1 MAADQKKI
9 YCVGIGGIG
18 LSAMAKILHCQGHDV
33 SGSDQQESEV
43 TDELIQS
50 GLKVHI
56 GHAVENIPPDLDL
69 VLVSPAVSDD
79 NLEYCELTRLGVP
92 IFTYPEALGSLSA
105 EKFTIAVAGSHGKST
120 TTAIIGSTLVAASYD
135 PTVIVGT
142 KVKEFN
148 GSNVFVGKSKFLV
161 VEACEY
167 KKSFLNLRPDLLVLL
182 NIDMDHFDFYPSEKE
197 YLAAFADLI
206 ARLPA
211 DGKIIANAGDENV
224 MSVVKNAHC
233 SVVTFALD
241 QKADY
246 SLQSGSML
254 YRHYN
259 QIGELKLQ
267 LLGKHNRE
275 NALAAYVA
283 CDLLSVP
290 NEIIFPNLY
299 RYRGSWRRLDFRGKL
314 GETKIYDDYAHHP
327 TEIKATI
334 SALREEYPQAKIC
347 CVFQPHQYNRTR
359 NLLKRFGPA
368 FSDCD
373 EVIIPGIYAVRDTK
387 EDLESVGVDDVI
399 KEIKRAGVTA
409 RSEAGLE
416 ETLAFIQN
424 NHSLYD
430 IIVIMG
436 AGDVYQ
442 ISQKLFSSK

>member
-1 MAADQKKI
+1 MTADQKKI

-18 LSAMAKILHCQGHDV
+18 LSAMAKILHFQGHDV
-33 SGSDQQESEV
+33 SGSDQQESEI
-43 TDELIQS
+43 TEELSQS
-50 GLKVHI
+50 GVTVHI
-56 GHAVENIPPDLDL
+56 GHSVENIPLDLDL
-69 VLVSPAVSDD
+69 AVVSPAILSD
-79 NLEYCELTRLGVP
+79 NIELMELNRRVVP
-92 IFTYPEALGSLSA
+92 TFTYPEALGSLST
-105 EKFTIAVAGSHGKST
+105 EKFTIAIAGSHGKST

-167 KKSFLNLRPDLLVLL
+167 KKSFLNLKPDFLVLL
-182 NIDMDHFDFYPSEKE
+182 NIDMDHFDFYPSEKD
-197 YLAAFADLI
+197 YLDAFKDLI

-211 DGKIIANAGDENV
+211 DGKIIANALDENV
-224 MSVVKNAHC
+224 MSVVKDAHC
-233 SVVTFALD
+233 SVVTFALGE
-241 QKADY
+241 KADY

-267 LLGKHNRE
+267 LLGKHNQE
-275 NALAAYVA
+275 NALAAYVV

-299 RYRGSWRRLDFRGKL
+299 RYRGSWRRLDFRGDL
-314 GETKIYDDYAHHP
+314 GKTKIYDDYAHHP

-347 CVFQPHQYNRTR
+347 CIFQPHQYNRTR
-359 NLLKRFGPA
+359 NLLKKFGPA
-368 FSDCD
+368 FVGCD
-373 EVIIPGIYAVRDTK
+373 EVIIPNIYAVRDTK
-387 EDLESVGVDDVI
+387 EDLESVGVNDVV
-399 KEIKRAGVTA
+399 KEIKRAGVAA
-409 RSEAGLE
+409 RSEEGLE
-416 ETLAFIQN
+416 KTLEFIN
-424 NHSLYD
+424 KNHHLYD

-436 AGDVYQ
+436 AGDVYSL
-442 ISQKLFSSK
+442 SQSLFSSK